1 MTGQESFIPAAP
13 KSRSLTRL
21 LADPAALAVV
31 SNREIPDNVSV
42 TCRIGDVTNS
52 GGKTSAEVFIY
63 GAIHPWPWEEL
74 GEVGANGFV
83 SQLAAL
89 DVDEITLRIHSPGG
103 DVYDALAITNA
114 LKGHRANVTAVIDG
128 LAASA
133 ASFIAQ
139 AADTIVIRPNA
150 EMMIHDPSGGVRGN
164 PEQVAE
170 YAKWL
175 DRAGDN
181 IAAIYADRAGGD
193 VADWRAAMKAETW
206 YSADE
211 AVSAGLAD
219 ETHADA
225 IGTAAEDNRADESE
239 AAAAAFRDARR
250 AYAHSCRAEAPAPT
264 MPAAAGRQEGSDVE
278 LRQMIAARLGIAE
291 NADDK
296 TIADK
301 LDELTDLAT
310 KPDKAS
316 EAAAATAYAE
326 KNGLRL
332 VDATKFGEMETEL
345 AAARKAEQEATTR
358 LQVAAVDK
366 AVSKGRIAPA
376 RRDHFV
382 ALMAAD
388 PEGTAAL
395 LDSLPDETAVPI
407 NEVGT
412 APDADDEKS
421 AYDQLFP
428 AAPGADK

>member
-1 MTGQESFIPAAP
+1 MT
-13 KSRSLTRL
+13 KLSLTRL
-21 LADPAALAVV
+21 LADPAARAVV
-31 SNREIPDNVSV
+31 ANRETPAEKST
-42 TCRIGDVTNS
+42 TCRIGDVTNTT
-52 GGKTSAEVFIY
+52 GKTTAEVFIY

-114 LKGHRANVTAVIDG
+114 LKAHRAAVTVVIDG

-139 AADTIVIRPNA
+139 AGDKIIIRPNA

-193 VADWRAAMKAETW
+193 VADWREAMRAETW

-225 IGTAAEDNRADESE
+225 VEATEDNRAD
-239 AAAAAFRDARR
+239 AAIAEARR
-250 AYAHSCRAEAPAPT
+250 AYAHACRAEAPAPL
-264 MPAAAGRQEGSDVE
+264 MPAAAGRPKGSDVE
-278 LRQMIAARLGIAE
+278 LRKMIAARLGIAE
-291 NADDK
+291 DADES
-296 TIADK
+296 TIEAK
-301 LDELTDLAT
+301 LDEVVDLAT
-310 KPDKAS
+310 RPDQTKPTD
-316 EAAAATAYAE
+316 AAAATSYAE
-326 KNGLRL
+326 ANGLRL
-332 VDATKFGEMETEL
+332 VDAAKFSEIETEL
-345 AAARKAEQEATTR
+345 ADHRAQAAERTVAEQ
-358 LQVAAVDK
+358 AAVVEN
-366 AVSKGRIAPA
+366 AVAKGRITPA

-395 LDSLPDETAVPI
+395 LAGLPDELAVPI
-407 NEVGT
+407 DELGQT
-412 APDADDEKS
+412 PDGDDEKS
-421 AYDQLFP
+421 AFDKIFHT
-428 AAPGADK
+428 ADSGTDK